1 VARPKKR
8 KPSGKELVLR
18 VADDDESLNLSNAD
32 PLQVLAFAS
41 AYLESLFAIAADLGT
56 EVHIEGLEL
65 RAGSV
70 ELVTHVDKL
79 GAAQA
84 AARELART
92 MMMPEVPAP
101 LRRLRSAVAK
111 MPEGVHAEIRVGK
124 WESVVDRDGVRR
136 EQPLREL
143 VVMRAT
149 VIRVGGIRRAVRLR
163 AQEHDFSLEA
173 DEHLLR
179 ALAAALYSEIELEAE
194 VERDALGNIVDGK
207 AINFSLIDTD
217 DPADAWQKW
226 FDENA
231 GDWNDNN
238 AEGVLGRDRD

>member
-1 VARPKKR
+1 MARAKKK

-18 VADDDESLNLSNAD
+18 VADDDKSLNLKNAD

-56 EVHIEGLEL
+56 DVRIEGLEL
-65 RAGSV
+65 RSGSV

-84 AARELART
+84 AARELARA
-92 MMMPEVPAP
+92 MMLPDVPAP

-124 WESVVDRDGVRR
+124 WSGVVDRDGIRR

-143 VVMRAT
+143 VVMRAE
-149 VIRVGGIRRAVRLR
+149 VIRIGGIRRAVRLR
-163 AQEHDFSLEA
+163 AHDQDFSLEA
-173 DEHLLR
+173 DEWLLR
-179 ALAAALYSEIELEAE
+179 ALATQLYTEIELEAE
-194 VERDALGNIVDGK
+194 IERDEFGNIVDGK
-207 AINFSLIDTD
+207 AITFSLVDND
-217 DPADAWQKW
+217 EPVEAWQKW

-231 GDWNDNN
+231 GEWNDEN
-238 AEGVLGRDRD
+238 AEGVLGRNRN